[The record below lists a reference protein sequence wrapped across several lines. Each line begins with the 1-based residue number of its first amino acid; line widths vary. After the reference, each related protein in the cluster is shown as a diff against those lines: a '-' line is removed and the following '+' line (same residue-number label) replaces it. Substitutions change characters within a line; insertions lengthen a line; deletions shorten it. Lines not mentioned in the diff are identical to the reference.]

1 MYRSSDEAQSDFVLN
16 RIDQSSI
23 ITSPPPLVVVVLLIP
38 QGGRAEEEEEETKQK
53 KNAELDWEGARTITR
68 RQSLNTHF
76 HPGVA
81 VVVV

>member
-38 QGGRAEEEEEETKQK
+38 QGGREEEEETKQK